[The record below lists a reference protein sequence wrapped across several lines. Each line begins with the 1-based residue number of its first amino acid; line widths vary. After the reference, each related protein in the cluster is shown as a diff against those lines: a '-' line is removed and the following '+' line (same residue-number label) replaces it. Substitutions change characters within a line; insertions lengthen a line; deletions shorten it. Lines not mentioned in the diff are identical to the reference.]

1 MAHDKADDKRIP
13 PRIDGDDGNHE
24 ATGTPPV
31 AASPPAH
38 ADGHADGYADSS
50 PVATDSNDEA
60 KPTQR
65 ELARQQQQQALLNQK
80 RQRLAAQQEI
90 RAKAGRA
97 LIAARTEQK
106 YNLEYVSD
114 TLRIPQRYLQKIEAG
129 EIDGLP
135 GVAYYIGFMRSYAKL
150 LGLDSDALV
159 KEVSES
165 FSEGDRNPE
174 YHFVDS
180 ENEEKNRLGFYI
192 MMGAGALLIIYIIW
206 YLVASSAVRFPS
218 LLSVRTGDEAGSETV
233 VVDTPPALID
243 EGRTTPSTAVA
254 RPTTPEILS
263 NESSDEATGG
273 LQSESSSDSSQ
284 SSFGSALDPVF
295 DATTDN

>member
-1 MAHDKADDKRIP
+1 MAKDNTDDKRIP
-13 PRIDGDDGNHE
+13 PRIGGDDTHE
-24 ATGTPPV
+24 ATGTPPG
-31 AASPPAH
+31 APSPRAYTDAPADAQADTH
-38 ADGHADGYADSS
+38 ADN
-50 PVATDSNDEA
+50 NDEA
-60 KPTQR
+60 KPTPR
-65 ELARQQQQQALLNQK
+65 ELARQQQQEALINQK
-80 RQRLAAQQEI
+80 RALLAAQQEI
-90 RAKAGRA
+90 RAKAGKA
-97 LIAARTEQK
+97 LITARTEQK

-180 ENEEKNRLGFYI
+180 EHEEKNRLGFYI

-233 VVDTPPALID
+233 VVDTPPSLID
-243 EGRTTPSTAVA
+243 EGRTTPSEAVA
-254 RPTTPEILS
+254 RPTTSAILS
-263 NESSDEATGG
+263 DESSSESSNG
-273 LQSESSSDSSQ
+273 LQSESSGESSSDSPQ

-295 DATTDN
+295 DATSDN